1 MKCTNCGLPLSPTRT
16 TTNCPRCG
24 TPISTFQQ
32 QPFEQ
37 QAGWGNA
44 GGMPQ
49 QPFEQQAGWGNA
61 GGVPPQNPWTQVA
74 STTAPKTGFNQGVA
88 GQNGLNGSPRPGLQ
102 QSSLPPRRPYEQQKK
117 RKNAQIMFIIAGLCV
132 VLSALILIFVAVM
145 GSGNSGSP
153 PATANTNTNTT
164 NASTATASA
173 SQPTATP
180 TTAQTDVTPT
190 STAST
195 PTTDGTPGANGTP
208 YPGQQ
213 YISNAQMAAGVDNA
227 TLQPQNPTT
236 TFKSGSNMY
245 VIFSLSPPSTGGEVC
260 LNWYLNGTQITQS
273 NFPVKGTSKG
283 SYAYAVFGAGS
294 SGSAYVELYWATD
307 SSCANETLAQH
318 IDFTVTT

>member
-24 TPISTFQQ
+24 APISTLQQ

-37 QAGWGNA
+37 Q
-44 GGMPQ
+44 P
-49 QPFEQQAGWGNA
+49 GWGNA

-74 STTAPKTGFNQGVA
+74 STTAPKSYAPQANPNQGA
-88 GQNGLNGSPRPGLQ
+88 NQNGLNGSLRPGLQ
-102 QSSLPPRRPYEQQKK
+102 QSSLPPRRPYEQPKK

-145 GSGNSGSP
+145 GSGNSGSSS
-153 PATANTNTNTT
+153 ATITNTT
-164 NASTATASA
+164 ASTTNSETATDGA
-173 SQPTATP
+173 SQPTATAATDITP
-180 TTAQTDVTPT
+180 TTA
-190 STAST
+190 AST
-195 PTTDGTPGANGTP
+195 PGDGTPAANGTP

-213 YISNAQMAAGVDNA
+213 YISSAQMAEGVDTT

-245 VIFSLSPPSTGGEVC
+245 VIFNLNPAPQGGEVC
-260 LNWYLNGTQITQS
+260 TNWYLNGTQITQS
-273 NFPVKGTSKG
+273 NFPVKATSKE
-283 SYAYAVFGAGS
+283 SYSYAVFGAGS

-307 SSCANETLAQH
+307 STCDNKILAQH